1 MCVFMNVH
9 YISVESGM
17 QHVAAVSINSF
28 VSSELFFG
36 EEGGG
41 ERIPMDHKPWL
52 CWVSLMSRNNHFS
65 RVCLF
70 LFLFLFLFLTSGGW
84 AIRAS
89 VDG

>member
-36 EEGGG
+36 EEGG
-41 ERIPMDHKPWL
+41 EKE
-52 CWVSLMSRNNHFS
+52 SLWTTNPGCAGCR
-65 RVCLF
+65 
-70 LFLFLFLFLTSGGW
+70 
-84 AIRAS
+84 
-89 VDG
+89 